1 MLGRRQKVP
10 GTVPAAVE
18 EVREMTACLPEKH
31 AGPAAPGARVLVP
44 LAFAIV
50 ATLSSLPSP
59 ALGADGPKLY
69 VELDARNRFSYAG
82 DSTQV
87 SILFKNEG
95 NAPWTNPGLDIE
107 AGFQVFDSEGKKLER
122 AKLPVLLKDGQPKV
136 LEPNTFFG
144 KIVNLDAYFP
154 KIAGIGTYRVT
165 WSAGGIPEQ
174 TLAMRIIKKYD
185 AARDYQAVIDT
196 EFGRIVIE
204 FYRDLAPFHTK
215 NFIDL
220 ANLNFYDGLLFHRI
234 VKGEMIF
241 GGSPTGDE
249 RGSPGYNIPTE
260 PTGLKVLP
268 GVVAQVRNSQTGSD
282 ESGSIFMIAA
292 TAQPDLDGRVTVF
305 ARVVEGLDTVKAIS
319 NVPTVGGPPRAPSR
333 PIKDVVIKKVEIRD
347 KKPAKSS

>member
-1 MLGRRQKVP
+1 MSGHLRRHPV
-10 GTVPAAVE
+10 TVSDRVE
-18 EVREMTACLPEKH
+18 EVREMTACLRVKQ
-31 AGPAAPGARVLVP
+31 AGSAAPGARVLVP
-44 LAFAIV
+44 LAAAIA
-50 ATLSSLPSP
+50 ATLSSVPCP

-69 VELDARNRFSYAG
+69 VELDTRNRFSYSG
-82 DSTQV
+82 DPTQV

-95 NAPWTNPGLDIE
+95 NAPWINPGIDIE
-107 AGFQVFDSEGKKLER
+107 GGSQVFDSEGKKLER
-122 AKLPVLLKDGQPKV
+122 AKVPALSKDGQPKV
-136 LEPNTFFG
+136 LEPSSFFG
-144 KIVNLDAYFP
+144 KVVNLDGYFP
-154 KIAGIGTYRVT
+154 KISGIGTYRIT

-185 AARDYQAVIDT
+185 PTRDYQAVIDT

-220 ANLNFYDGLLFHRI
+220 ANLNFYDRLLFHRI

-249 RGSPGYNIPTE
+249 RGSPGYNIPSE
-260 PTGLKVLP
+260 PSGLKVLP
-268 GVVAQVRNSQTGSD
+268 GVVAQVRNSQTGAD

-305 ARVVEGLDTVKAIS
+305 GRIVEGLDTVKAIT
-319 NVPTVGGPPRAPSR
+319 NVPTVGSAPRAASR
-333 PIKDVVIKKVEIRD
+333 PIKDVTIKNIEIRE
-347 KKPAKSS
+347 KKAKS